1 MKKLRN
7 EVTYAVACA
16 CEKCRTKSGRDFEIL
31 GCLHTS
37 LKEAKEDLKAYRMH
51 RISQH
56 FPTFLVKETIA
67 PLITQKKAKRKAA

>member
-7 EVTYAVACA
+7 EVAYAVACC

-37 LKEAKEDLKAYRMH
+37 LKEAKEDLKAYRTH
-51 RISQH
+51 RNSQH
-56 FPTFLVKETIA
+56 FPVFLVRETVE
-67 PLITQKKAKRKAA
+67 PLITQKEAKRKAA